1 MNLEKKRGYQNQIRK
16 LIFDQKEIDNDAE
29 ILDKIKNFYETLFK
43 KQSSKIATEIEKLCV
58 ITTPSLK
65 NDQTIK

>member
-1 MNLEKKRGYQNQIRK
+1 MNLEKKLGYQNQIRK

-43 KQSSKIATEIEKLCV
+43 KQSSKIVIEIEKLWA

-65 NDQTIK
+65 SDQTIK

>member
-1 MNLEKKRGYQNQIRK
+1 MNLEKKLGYQNQIRK

-43 KQSSKIATEIEKLCV
+43 KQSSKIVIEIEKLWA

>member
-1 MNLEKKRGYQNQIRK
+1 MNLEKKLGYQNQIRK

-29 ILDKIKNFYETLFK
+29 ILDKVKNFYETLFK
-43 KQSSKIATEIEKLCV
+43 KQSSKIVIEIEKLWA

>member
-43 KQSSKIATEIEKLCV
+43 KQSSKIAIEIEKLCA

>member
-1 MNLEKKRGYQNQIRK
+1 MNLEKKLGYQNQIRK

-29 ILDKIKNFYETLFK
+29 ILDKVKNFYETLFK
-43 KQSSKIATEIEKLCV
+43 TQSSKIVIEIEKLWP

>member
-1 MNLEKKRGYQNQIRK
+1 MNLEKKLGYQNQIRK

-43 KQSSKIATEIEKLCV
+43 KQSSKIIIEIEKLWA

>member
-43 KQSSKIATEIEKLCV
+43 KQSSKIAIEIEKLCA
-58 ITTPSLK
+58 ITTASLK